1 MTKNAAL
8 PSYRE
13 TADFIRN
20 DAFYNARNAVSHMQ
34 LYSINGNTFTIGP
47 GTPFHTQISLNPDG
61 TLNFHHDQG
70 HLLLYQPPY
79 SRRDIFTRT
88 WWHILEKAKDT
99 LKALVKNTL
108 DMSLNDSL
116 DQAEIEAQAD
126 NGEKTL
132 DKVLFHTADG
142 IRSTIGHGYLQNPAS
157 LGYGTFRNFTGRER
171 VNNVLSI
178 AGPKA
183 TLDDYNLIVRHQEH
197 FTKAMQTNPNA
208 VTLWILHRRNNYENQ
223 SRTDPGNILQ
233 EAEQLFIRI
242 AKDDFAHDPEE
253 LWETVSRLNH
263 TAIARHVKSQWE
275 LVSLSNLVHGANAN
289 PSYTALTTL
298 IKAHGHQKIAHPFIR
313 ESQARLR
320 QRGKSQHQLATQYFI
335 IIAPHMFPDIV
346 RANEIQR
353 AYHNFIEQTP
363 GDPCTPWREVLEF
376 FPPEVAGTLE
386 TRDHRGRRKTAPKS
400 NPKVNRLRPQ
410 APTHEELA
418 EILDGPARD
427 FLHHLIDKALTLQTV
442 PGRYLQLTALE
453 QTEPVLRMVKLPDST
468 ITHQSNA
475 YTVNGDLPSP
485 TDTWWTNIH
494 WTTRGL
500 KQSIITRALHQHL
513 ETNWQQLKPR
523 PDAALPSAE
532 KLTTHIRQRLEQ
544 ASIQNYHCKTE
555 AQLSSDLI
563 GAVASLVDPELHRVL
578 SETCQNVDIAIYN
591 MAAPA
596 KDIFKHLH
604 GTNPGA
610 LTWLMSTDPPRTT
623 PKHPGELIA
632 KAKHSLK
639 EAGLQPTAWKSAA
652 TLSTEIMMEIT
663 TVLTDGEPHPT
674 PPEHRTKLLNIIA
687 ANNITTSPSN
697 IYPALQT
704 LRTIGTLR
712 RIRSHTTEDP
722 LIDSNSQACAAII
735 LRTDPDKIGQDFQNI
750 ADYAR
755 DMTIESNPITCRNW
769 NTLQRASER
778 WHREIKSTPTKQKW
792 NRLLDQQNSYYRAWP
807 MALDTHQDGDYT
819 IVPLSSEY
827 DLFQESLQMDH
838 CVISYGDDCAL
849 HNSRIFSIIET
860 KENKRL
866 ATTEL
871 RKQGGRWMPTQ
882 TRGRK
887 NHPPHHNVLET
898 VERLAQRYQ
907 EAKGQ
912 DAAHTFSWVHET
924 TRETFT
930 EHPNPRPE
938 VWDQDH
944 PEVWDQDHLPF

>member
-1 MTKNAAL
+1 MTQNATL

-20 DAFYNARNAVSHMQ
+20 EAFYNASKAVSHMQ

-47 GTPFHTQISLNPDG
+47 GTPYETRINMNPDR

-70 HLLLYQPPY
+70 HFLLYQPPY

-88 WWHILEKAKDT
+88 WWHILDKARDT
-99 LKALVKNTL
+99 LKALVENTL
-108 DMSLNDSL
+108 DMSLNNYL
-116 DQAEIEAQAD
+116 KQIEIEDQAD
-126 NGEKTL
+126 KREKPL
-132 DKVLFHTADG
+132 DKVLSHTAEG
-142 IRSTIGHGYLQNPAS
+142 VRSTVGHGYLQNPTS
-157 LGYGTFRNFTGRER
+157 LGYGTFRNFIGREQ

-183 TLDDYNLIVRHQEH
+183 TLDDYNLVIRHQEH
-197 FTKAMQTNPNA
+197 FTQAMQANPNA
-208 VTLWILHRRNNYENQ
+208 VTLWVLHRRNNYQDQ
-223 SRTDPGNILQ
+223 SHTDPGNILQ
-233 EAEQLFIRI
+233 EAKELFTRI
-242 AKDDFAHDPEE
+242 AREDFDHDPDE
-253 LWETVSRLNH
+253 LWDTASRLNH
-263 TAIARHVKSQWE
+263 TAVNRHAQSQWGI
-275 LVSLSNLVHGANAN
+275 VSLSNLVHGANAN

-313 ESQARLR
+313 ESQDRLR
-320 QRGKSQHQLATQYFI
+320 QRGKGQQQLATQYFI
-335 IIAPHMFPDIV
+335 ITAPHMFPDIV
-346 RANEIQR
+346 RANDIQK
-353 AYHNFIEQTP
+353 AYLNFIEQTP
-363 GDPCTPWREVLEF
+363 DEACTPWREVLEF
-376 FPPEVAGTLE
+376 FPPQIAATLE
-386 TRDHRGRRKTAPKS
+386 IRDHKGRRKTAKKSKPKARR
-400 NPKVNRLRPQ
+400 PKPQ
-410 APTHEELA
+410 APAHNELA
-418 EILDGPARD
+418 AILDGPARD
-427 FLHHLIDKALTLQTV
+427 FLHHLMDKALTLQTV

-453 QTEPVLRMVKLPDST
+453 QTEPVLRMVKLPDNT

-485 TDTWWTNIH
+485 TDTSRTNIH

-500 KQSIITRALHQHL
+500 KQSIISRALHQHL

-523 PDAALPSAE
+523 PDAPLPSAE

-544 ASIQNYHCKTE
+544 TSTQNHHCKTE

-563 GAVASLVDPELHRVL
+563 SAVASLIDPELHRAL
-578 SETCQNVDIAIYN
+578 SETCQKVDIATYN

-604 GTNPGA
+604 DTNPGA
-610 LTWLMSTDPPRTT
+610 LTWLMNTDPPRT
-623 PKHPGELIA
+623 PPEHPGELIA
-632 KAKHSLK
+632 KAKHSLQ

-652 TLSTEIMMEIT
+652 TLNTEIMMEIT
-663 TVLTDGEPHPT
+663 TPLTDGEPCPT
-674 PPEHRTKLLNIIA
+674 LPEHRTKLLNIIA
-687 ANNITTSPSN
+687 ANNITTSHRN
-697 IYPALQT
+697 IYPALQM
-704 LRTIGTLR
+704 LKRIGTLR
-712 RIRSHTTEDP
+712 RIRSHTTENP
-722 LIDSNSQACAAII
+722 LMEHNSQACAAII
-735 LRTDPDKIGQDFQNI
+735 LKTDPDKIGEDLQDI

-778 WHREIKSTPTKQKW
+778 WHREIRSTPTKQKW

-807 MALDTHQDGDYT
+807 TALDTHQDGDYT
-819 IVPLSSEY
+819 IIPLSSEY

-849 HNSRIFSIIET
+849 HNSRIFSIIDT

-871 RKQGGRWMPTQ
+871 RKQGGTWIPAQ

-887 NHPPHHNVLET
+887 NHPPHHNILET

-907 EAKGQ
+907 EAKEQ

-924 TRETFT
+924 TRATFT

-938 VWDQDH
+938 VWD
-944 PEVWDQDHLPF
+944 EDHLPF